1 MRKSLFAF
9 LFLALSGVLQAQS
22 GAVPPSGVT
31 QPSPSTIVFITSA
44 SDFMTN
50 YQLLET
56 FQTRWKEREPLALIL
71 SYPLLPY
78 AFPLTPKANELS
90 IAAIAERLKG
100 KAPTLIV
107 AQGDPA
113 FFLAL
118 ELRGTRFPATPLIAI
133 DVVGNEERRKKFEDD
148 KALWVV
154 ELSEIGEKNVR
165 LATQLFPKRKRAV
178 LLLHVGKDLH
188 AADALNDK
196 YVSKFPSL
204 TVVTLPN
211 PSQDSADAILRTAS
225 DDTFVIGLTP
235 GWIDSS
241 GRYRSGKDFVRSIT
255 ETYEVPMFEYLRSH
269 LDGGTVGGVGMSPT
283 LWGRKAAEMGLSIII
298 DGGEPSHWVAG
309 ADLTSTFA
317 DYRELRRFG
326 SSPKL
331 LPNGA
336 ELINQPPPAWIRYQH
351 HLQLLLALL
360 VLVSGALI
368 ARARVKHREKKLL
381 VAANARL
388 ESEVA
393 ARTGEL
399 RHANDELEATNTSL
413 TEAIRR
419 TEAMQEN
426 VLRSAREITLGRF
439 TAGIAN
445 GINSP
450 LNAARSASAALR
462 SVALDDGGLAAR
474 LLAFDEG
481 QRSLFLRYAPRIL
494 SNSDY
499 VEDAVKPTSFEFN
512 QRFADLFGEE
522 VSSIATDLS
531 EMGLSGLGDDELAAF
546 ADEKG
551 RDVVQA
557 LYHLTVIDRSTWI
570 IDEAVDRA
578 AETIVAVREYMADGG
593 AGTETRAVD
602 LRSTIERALLIIK
615 HRLPGS
621 VILETDFEEVPPIL
635 GSEATFVR
643 IWASLMQNA
652 IQAMPHGG
660 LLDVSLKRDGGFAVV
675 SVGDEGEG
683 VDPSIADKIF
693 EPFVTTRSMAEG
705 MGLGLAFCKRAIESA
720 GGEIGFIR
728 KENGTIFQVRV
739 PLGDAT

>member
-1 MRKSLFAF
+1 
-9 LFLALSGVLQAQS
+9 
-22 GAVPPSGVT
+22 
-31 QPSPSTIVFITSA
+31 
-44 SDFMTN
+44 MTN

-56 FQTRWKEREPLALIL
+56 FQTRWKERDPLALIL

-78 AFPLTPKANELS
+78 AFPMTAYANELA
-90 IAAIAERLKG
+90 IATIAERLKA

-113 FFLAL
+113 FMLAL
-118 ELRGTRFPATPLIAI
+118 ELRGTRFPTSPMVAI
-133 DVVGNEERRKKFEDD
+133 DVLGNEERRKKFADD
-148 KALWVV
+148 KSLWVV
-154 ELSEIGEKNVR
+154 EVSDIGAKNVR
-165 LATQLFPKRKRAV
+165 FAMQVFPKRKRAV
-178 LLLHVGKDLH
+178 ILLHVGKDPQV
-188 AADALNDK
+188 ADRIQDSFSSL
-196 YVSKFPSL
+196 FPSL
-204 TVVTLPN
+204 TIVMVPN
-211 PSQDSADAILRTAS
+211 PSQDSADAILKTAS

-241 GRYRSGKDFVRSIT
+241 ERYRSGKDFVRSIT
-255 ETYEVPMFEYLRSH
+255 ETYDVPMFEYLRSH
-269 LDGGTVGGVGMSPT
+269 LDGGTTGGVGMSPT
-283 LWGRKAAEMGLSIII
+283 LWGRKAADMGLSIIF
-298 DGGEPSHWVAG
+298 DGEEPSHWIAG
-309 ADLTSTFA
+309 ADMTSAFA

-331 LPNGA
+331 LPPDT
-336 ELINQPPPAWIRYQH
+336 ELINQPPPAWIRYQLL
-351 HLQLLLALL
+351 LQTLLALL
-360 VLVSGALI
+360 ILVSAALI
-368 ARARVKHREKKLL
+368 ARARVRHREKKLL

-393 ARTGEL
+393 VRTGEL
-399 RHANDELEATNTSL
+399 RHANEELEATNASL

-445 GINSP
+445 SINSP

-462 SVALDDGGLAAR
+462 SVALDEGGGLAAR

-494 SNSDY
+494 SESNY
-499 VEDAVKPTSFEFN
+499 VEEAAKPTSFEFS
-512 QRFADLFGEE
+512 QRIAGLFGED
-522 VSSIATDLS
+522 VSYIAADLS
-531 EMGLSGLGDDELAAF
+531 ELGLSGLDDDELAAF
-546 ADEKG
+546 TDEKG
-551 RDVVQA
+551 RAVVQA
-557 LYHLTVIDRSTWI
+557 LYRLTVIDRSTWI

-593 AGTETRAVD
+593 AGTEARPVD
-602 LRSTIERALLIIK
+602 LRGSIERALLIIK

-621 VILETDFEEVPPIL
+621 IVLKTDFEEVPPIL
-635 GSEATFVR
+635 GSEATYVR

-660 LLDVSLKRDGGFAVV
+660 LLDVSLTRDDGFALI

-683 VDPSIADKIF
+683 VDPSIAGKIF

-705 MGLGLAFCKRAIESA
+705 MGLGLAFCKRAVESA
-720 GGEIGFIR
+720 GGRIGFIR
-728 KENGTIFQVRV
+728 KEKGTVFQVRI
-739 PLGDAT
+739 PL